1 MRSRRSP
8 DGRDA
13 IGLTTT
19 CDGRTSRAAERGR
32 WRAQRNL
39 VRTRLAIGVACF
51 ALLGPCL
58 SAAEADIAKLAWLGD
73 CWASEKSEPG
83 SGESWAPL
91 LEAEQLA
98 EALHQ

>member
-1 MRSRRSP
+1 M
-8 DGRDA
+8 
-13 IGLTTT
+13 
-19 CDGRTSRAAERGR
+19 
-32 WRAQRNL
+32 
-39 VRTRLAIGVACF
+39 RTRLAIGVACF

-91 LEAEQLA
+91 AGGTMLGIRLSDIEFPMARLEPRVAGR
-98 EALHQ
+98 HGF